1 LDEDQANNSHLEGA
15 DADGLREFLASAP
28 AELKGWANA
37 QLSSLDGVPAQS
49 STTQPKTAEDDAVG
63 LEAFPEYSDDEA
75 PVVRSAAAPRKPPK
89 GTGGV
94 SRVNLVLVAL
104 LAAAIVIIV
113 QQVGRSSTADTSATA
128 SPAVTAMPSN
138 ASEFPPLDEAKESEL
153 KRQLEAEPDNV
164 GLLRDLGKLYFDS
177 GLYQDAVVQ
186 FDKALQLAPD
196 DVEVLLSLGV
206 AEYSLNNYAA
216 AEQHWL
222 RATEVAPDLPEPWYN
237 LGFLYMAQT
246 PPDYE
251 GVERAW
257 GKVVEVAPESEL
269 AQTAAAHLERFRASS
284 SSATPGG

>member
-1 LDEDQANNSHLEGA
+1 LDNDQANNSHLEGA
-15 DADGLREFLASAP
+15 DAAELKEFLASAP
-28 AELKGWANA
+28 AELRGWANA
-37 QLSSLDGVPAQS
+37 QLASLDDPPPSATVPA
-49 STTQPKTAEDDAVG
+49 KAAEDDVVG
-63 LEAFPEYSDDEA
+63 LEAFPEFSDDEP
-75 PVVRSAAAPRKPPK
+75 PVARPGAAPK
-89 GTGGV
+89 GQTKSAGGIG
-94 SRVNLVLVAL
+94 RVNLVLVAL

-113 QQVGRSSTADTSATA
+113 QQVGRSPTPETAATA
-128 SPAVTAMPSN
+128 NPAATAIPSN
-138 ASEFPPLDEAKESEL
+138 ATEYPALDEARETEL
-153 KRQLEAEPDNV
+153 KGQLETDPDNV

-177 GLYQDAVVQ
+177 GLYQDAVIQ

-206 AEYSLNNYAA
+206 AEYSLNNYSA

-222 RATEVAPDLPEPWYN
+222 RATEVAPELPEPWYN

-246 PPDYE
+246 PPDYA

-257 GKVVEVAPESEL
+257 GKVVEIAPDSEL